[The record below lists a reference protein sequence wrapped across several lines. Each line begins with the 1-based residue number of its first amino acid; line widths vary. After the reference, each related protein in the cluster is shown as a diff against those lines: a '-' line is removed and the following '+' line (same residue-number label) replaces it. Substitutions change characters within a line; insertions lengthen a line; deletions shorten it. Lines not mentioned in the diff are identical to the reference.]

1 MLVTRRRLRGAAP
14 SPAGPCDHDAV
25 TTTACPDS
33 AETVRLVAR
42 LRSAGCVWAEEE
54 VALLATEATTT
65 SGLEALV
72 ARRERGV
79 PLEVVVGWADFAG
92 VRVPVE
98 SGVFVPRSR
107 SALLVRLATE
117 ALATH
122 ARGSGAV
129 VVDLGCGTGALGAA
143 VAAARPDCEVWA
155 VDLDPAAARCARQVL
170 PPERV
175 RQGDLWEALPAS
187 LAGRVAVVLANAPY
201 VPTAA
206 VALMPPEARV
216 HEPRRALDGGL
227 DGLDVQRRVIAGA
240 AHWLVQ
246 DGLLV
251 VETSRTQAP
260 ATAALATRAGLDAR
274 VEVDDDLDAT
284 TVAARRR
291 H

>member
-1 MLVTRRRLRGAAP
+1 MLITRRRLRGAAP
-14 SPAGPCDHDAV
+14 RRTGPCDDDAV
-25 TTTACPDS
+25 TTAASPDS
-33 AETVRLVAR
+33 AETGRLVAR

-54 VALLATEATTT
+54 VALLIAEAATP
-65 SGLEALV
+65 SGLETLV

-117 ALATH
+117 ALEVH
-122 ARGSGAV
+122 AGGGV

-143 VAAARPDCEVWA
+143 VAATRPDCEVWA
-155 VDLDPAAARCARQVL
+155 VDLDPTAVRCARRVL

-175 RQGDLWEALPAS
+175 RRGDLWEALPAS
-187 LAGRVAVVLANAPY
+187 LAGRAAVVLANAPY
-201 VPTAA
+201 VPTDA

-216 HEPRRALDGGL
+216 HERRRALDGGV

-240 AHWLVQ
+240 AHWLSR
-246 DGLLV
+246 DGLLL
-251 VETSRTQAP
+251 VETSRTQAT

-284 TVAARRR
+284 AVAARRPR
-291 H
+291 